1 MRDTCFLLGAGASVE
16 AGLPAMARLRSD
28 FLTAYEE
35 PVLSGCLHEFV
46 READRV
52 FPQHVE
58 GLLSYLS
65 EIAMS
70 GDDAQERRTAAILV
84 YEIKKFILRQV
95 SLPAKNL
102 FYLDGFHQ
110 FLDSPPLDVFTMN
123 YDSVI
128 ESWCEHQHIGYTDGF
143 NRHGMWEHHLLGS
156 DQIPLRIWKLHGSIT
171 WEQHEEGLRRANP
184 LGTLREEL
192 RTGELRSRTF
202 DATIIYPAAPKKAE
216 SILEWLQHSFADR
229 LRNLENLI
237 AIGYSFA
244 DEHIGRHIAEALSH
258 NDRLHVVICTLDPD
272 TAHHNLRQHV
282 LPAHHD
288 RVHAHKK
295 TCGETLQPGTLR
307 GIIARSN
314 RPTPATR
321 RAWTPPLYTGT
332 PPTTTKALRSRP
344 LPVGMLILNCACNI
358 IAQHDRILA
367 FLARNDDTWTLYTV
381 RYPIPA
387 GASPTAVCIGF
398 HDPRGLAI
406 TQDSTYIVDAM
417 IHGRYMGAG
426 GIWHVNLSTSK
437 TTMLVGRPRPGG
449 VMTLLRRRNVDTAPL
464 GILRWPTS
472 ITVNNDHLLVTESRR
487 LVKVHPTTGQ
497 ITLITGASFLN
508 LNGIAILGDFEVLA
522 FEHVLSA
529 ARTPGSGVGTLWK
542 IDLHGRTEPHVITG
556 GLTNARGV
564 ATNSRHTA
572 AYIGEVQP
580 GGYWQI
586 VRVDLTSGEREHLE
600 GGYTG
605 KPAFTITQDDNL
617 LIGTPEGLY
626 QRPAP

>member
-128 ESWCEHQHIGYTDGF
+128 ESWCEHQHIAYTDGF
-143 NRHGMWEHHLLGS
+143 NQHGMWEHHLLGS
-156 DQIPLRIWKLHGSIT
+156 DQIPLRIWKLHGSTSRACAGPTRSERCVRSCARASCAPEPLTPPSSIL
-171 WEQHEEGLRRANP
+171 QRQRRPRASSNGSNTASP
-184 LGTLREEL
+184 TDSAI
-192 RTGELRSRTF
+192 SRTLSRF
-202 DATIIYPAAPKKAE
+202 
-216 SILEWLQHSFADR
+216 
-229 LRNLENLI
+229 
-237 AIGYSFA
+237 GYSFA

-258 NDRLHVVICTLDPD
+258 NNRLHVVICTLDPD